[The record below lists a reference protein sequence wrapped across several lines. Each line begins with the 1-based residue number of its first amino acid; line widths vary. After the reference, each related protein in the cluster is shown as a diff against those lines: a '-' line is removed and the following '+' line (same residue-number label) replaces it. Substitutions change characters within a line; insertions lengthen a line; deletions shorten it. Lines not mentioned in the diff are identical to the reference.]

1 MAALSGFSKVLLGES
16 LVAGLLRYR
25 QGELRLT
32 QMSFDVPFPFLSEML
47 RTHLESPHS

>member
-16 LVAGLLRYR
+16 IAAGLLRYR

-32 QMSFDVPFPFLSEML
+32 RMSFGVPFPFLSEML
-47 RTHLESPHS
+47 RTHLESLHS